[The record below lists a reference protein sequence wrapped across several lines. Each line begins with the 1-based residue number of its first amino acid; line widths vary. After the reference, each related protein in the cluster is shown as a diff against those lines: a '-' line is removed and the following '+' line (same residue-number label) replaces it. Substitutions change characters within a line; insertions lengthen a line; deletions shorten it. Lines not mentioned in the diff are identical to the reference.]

1 MNVLLAGPY
10 PVGTLARLREALE
23 GNGIHVSE
31 APTQADFDV
40 QTDADAII
48 LRVLKM
54 PGETIARFSPKLK
67 LILRWGAGFD
77 SVDVKAAGARGI
89 PVCNTPGANAY
100 AVSEMTVLLM
110 LAVGR
115 KLLCHDRSLHRGEWS
130 KNTYL
135 NQTYSL
141 NNKLVGVVGGGN
153 IGRQVAQKV
162 RVFGARVQYYDAFR
176 LKPETEEQ
184 FGMRFVELDT
194 LLRTS
199 DIVTLHVPLLDSTR
213 HMISAD
219 KIDRMKDGAILVNA
233 ARGGLMD
240 DGAVLAAVERGK
252 LAGAGI
258 DCVEREPL
266 AEDDPLLSNPNV
278 IVTPHVAG
286 GTADIADEILPMLT
300 SNLRRLAAG
309 DALEYM
315 VNREYLA

>member
-10 PVGTLARLREALE
+10 PVGTLVRLREALE
-23 GNGIHVSE
+23 GTGIHVSE
-31 APTQADFDV
+31 APTQADFDA
-40 QTDADAII
+40 QTDADAVI

-54 PGETIARFSPKLK
+54 PAETIIHFSPRLK

-77 SVDVKAAGARGI
+77 SVDVKAAGARGVQ
-89 PVCNTPGANAY
+89 VCNTPGANAY

-130 KNTYL
+130 KNIYL

-141 NNKLVGVVGGGN
+141 NNKLVGVVGAGN

-162 RVFGARVQYYDAFR
+162 RVFGAQVQYYDSFR
-176 LKPETEEQ
+176 IKPEMEEQ
-184 FGMRFVELDT
+184 YGMRFVEMDA

-213 HMISAD
+213 HMISAE
-219 KIDRMKDGAILVNA
+219 KINEMKDGAILINA
-233 ARGGLMD
+233 ARGGLMED
-240 DGAVLAAVERGK
+240 DAVLAAVKRGK

-266 AEDDPLLSNPNV
+266 SATDPLLSNPNV

-286 GTADIADEILPMLT
+286 GTADIADEVLPMLV
-300 SNLRRLAAG
+300 SNLHRLAAG
-309 DALEYM
+309 DPLEYV
-315 VNREYLA
+315 VNREFLA